1 MRFCRFIILHII
13 LLALIASAQDT
24 STTSIIHE
32 EGSFLNRDKNWEL
45 TIPIWIPG
53 FRGSYTY
60 GDVSLEGED
69 GTDPG
74 IPTNPIEPPPPG
86 EPPVG
91 GGNILSRLFNSS
103 SFLKFF
109 FMGKATYTK
118 DKLIVSLDSFSG
130 RVGSRVEF
138 ILNNREVAIADYFTV
153 LTRFIVGYSFYELE
167 NQSRSL
173 QLTVYG
179 YTGLRVH
186 YIELTSDLNRTTRSL
201 NVNKFWGEVLFGLKN
216 RLALNDWLF
225 TLRADIGGFNRDS
238 NFSYMIQVICAYRI
252 SNLLSI
258 KLGWTDWD
266 VRYRGNVR
274 DEELTLNVHLSGPNL
289 GLAFRL

>member
-1 MRFCRFIILHII
+1 MRFCRFILLHII

-32 EGSFLNRDKNWEL
+32 EGSFLKRDKNWEL

-74 IPTNPIEPPPPG
+74 DPTDPPI
-86 EPPVG
+86 G

-109 FMGKATYTK
+109 FMGKATYSSNKFFIT
-118 DKLIVSLDSFSG
+118 LDSFSG
-130 RVGSRVEF
+130 RIGNRVEF
-138 ILNNREVAIADYFTV
+138 LLNDKEIATADFFSL
-153 LTRFIVGYSFYELE
+153 LTRLIAGYLVYEFE
-167 NQSRSL
+167 NRSNSL
-173 QLTVYG
+173 RLTVYG
-179 YTGLRVH
+179 YTGLRAH
-186 YIELTSDLNRTTRSL
+186 YIELTSNLNRTTRNL
-201 NVNKFWGEVLFGLKN
+201 NVNKFWGEVLFGVKN
-216 RLALNDWLF
+216 SLALDDWLF
-225 TLRADIGGFNRDS
+225 ILQGDIGGFNKVS
-238 NFSYMIQVICAYRI
+238 NFSYMIQASCSYRL

-258 KLGWTDWD
+258 MLGWTDWD
-266 VRYRGNVR
+266 VRYRGNVK

-289 GLAFRL
+289 GLAFHL

>member
-1 MRFCRFIILHII
+1 MRFCRFILLHIS

-32 EGSFLNRDKNWEL
+32 EGSFLKRDKNWEL

-74 IPTNPIEPPPPG
+74 DPTDPPI
-86 EPPVG
+86 G

-109 FMGKATYTK
+109 FMGKATYSSNKFFIT
-118 DKLIVSLDSFSG
+118 LDSFSG
-130 RVGSRVEF
+130 RIGNRVEF
-138 ILNNREVAIADYFTV
+138 LLNDKEIATADFFSL
-153 LTRFIVGYSFYELE
+153 LTRLVAGYSVYEFE
-167 NQSRSL
+167 NASNSL
-173 QLTVYG
+173 RLTVYG
-179 YTGLRVH
+179 YTGLRAH
-186 YIELTSDLNRTTRSL
+186 YIELTSNLNRTTRNL
-201 NVNKFWGEVLFGLKN
+201 DVNKFWWEVLFGLKN
-216 RLALNDWLF
+216 RLALDDWLF
-225 TLRADIGGFNRDS
+225 TLQADIGGFNKGS
-238 NFSYMIQVICAYRI
+238 NFSYMIQASCSYRL

-258 KLGWTDWD
+258 MLGWTDWD
-266 VRYRGNVR
+266 VRYRGNVK

-289 GLAFRL
+289 GLAFHL